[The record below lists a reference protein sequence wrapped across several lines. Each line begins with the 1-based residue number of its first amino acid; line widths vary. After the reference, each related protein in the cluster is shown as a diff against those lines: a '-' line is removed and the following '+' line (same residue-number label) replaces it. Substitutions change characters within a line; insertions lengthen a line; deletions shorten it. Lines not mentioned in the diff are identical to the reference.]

1 MSIVFFG
8 TPMFAV
14 SSLEALHGSG
24 EEIAAVVTRKDALSG
39 RGKNK
44 KSPKAPPVQE
54 TALRYGLRV
63 LQPTSLKGREFVE
76 EIKSYS
82 PEFLVV
88 AAYGKILTEEVLSIP
103 RIAPVNVHASV
114 LPQLRGASPIAR
126 AIISGLKETGVT
138 TMRMDKGLD
147 TGDILLVEKTA
158 IRSDDDAASLSER
171 LAEIGA
177 ALLLKTLKGMRE
189 GTVKPRPQEGE
200 ATYAPPLRK
209 EEGLINWGQTA
220 GELFNFVRGMNP
232 WPGAFFFLDGER
244 IKILK
249 AETRS
254 GSAAPGEVAKARGEL
269 LAGTA
274 EGLLSLVTIQPEG
287 KNPMSAQAFLQG
299 RKIKE
304 KDIFNGAAQSKSNK

>member
-14 SSLEALHGSG
+14 PSLEALYASG
-24 EEIAAVVTRKDALSG
+24 EEIKAVVTRKDAMSG
-39 RGKNK
+39 RGGRQKKNL
-44 KSPKAPPVQE
+44 KAPPVKE
-54 TALRYGLRV
+54 AALRHGLRV
-63 LQPTSLKGREFVE
+63 FQPASLKDREFVE

-88 AAYGKILTEEVLSIP
+88 AAYGRILSEEMLSIP
-103 RIAPVNVHASV
+103 SAAPVNVHASV

-126 AIISGLKETGVT
+126 AIISGLSETGVT
-138 TMRMDKGLD
+138 TMLMDKGMD

-158 IRSDDDAASLSER
+158 IRREDDAGSLSGR
-171 LAEIGA
+171 LAGIGA
-177 ALLLKTLKGMRE
+177 SLLLKTLKGMRE

-200 ATYAPPLRK
+200 ATYAPPLKK
-209 EEGLINWGQTA
+209 EEGLINWGLSA

-232 WPGAFFFLDGER
+232 WPGAFFTLNGER

-249 AETRS
+249 AETGNGS
-254 GSAAPGEVAKARGEL
+254 GAPGEVVGARGEL
-269 LAGTA
+269 LVGTA
-274 EGLLSLVTIQPEG
+274 DGLLSLVAVQPEG
-287 KNPMSAQAFLQG
+287 KKPMPARAFLQG

-304 KDIFNGAAQSKSNK
+304 GDVLNGAPQGISK